1 VPGSDEAFFAETP
14 ADWEALVRTVAVAF
28 TGFNPLELLEIDL
41 EDLEWWYHQAEQL
54 AEEMKQH
61 G

>member
-1 VPGSDEAFFAETP
+1 
-14 ADWEALVRTVAVAF
+14 VAVAF
-28 TGFNPLELLEIDL
+28 TGFNPLELLEMDL
-41 EDLEWWYHQAEQL
+41 EDLVWWYHQAEQL

>member
-1 VPGSDEAFFAETP
+1 VPGSDEAFFATAP
-14 ADWEALVRTVAVAF
+14 ADWALVRTVAVAF
-28 TGFNPLELLEIDL
+28 SGFNPEALLEMDL

>member
-1 VPGSDEAFFAETP
+1 VS
-14 ADWEALVRTVAVAF
+14 F
-28 TGFNPLELLEIDL
+28 TGFNPVDLLEMDID
-41 EDLEWWYHQAEQL
+41 DLVWWYEQAATL

>member
-1 VPGSDEAFFAETP
+1 MPGRCRAFFAQAP
-14 ADWEALVRTVAVAF
+14 QDWATLVRAVAVSF
-28 TGFNPLELLEIDL
+28 TGFNPVDLLEMDID
-41 EDLEWWYHQAEQL
+41 DLVWWYEQAATL

>member
-1 VPGSDEAFFAETP
+1 MPGSHEAFFATTP

-28 TGFNPLELLEIDL
+28 TGFNPETLLEMDM